1 MDPSNARFTT
11 RGMAIGF
18 SVLMSGAVL
27 LTAAGLFRVQG
38 PSRAEVTVAQENPEY
53 RQATAGIYGRLQLLP
68 RLEKQML
75 AYADTPERAN
85 VYRRKRADA
94 RRRIDELIVMARVAA
109 TSDSQRKWIE
119 QLTEMTA
126 RADARYDQT
135 LSVIAQR
142 QVSMP
147 LAVNTD

>member
-1 MDPSNARFTT
+1 MDPSNARVTT

-27 LTAAGLFRVQG
+27 LTAAGLLRVQG
-38 PSRAEVTVAQENPEY
+38 PSQAAVVVAQDNPEY
-53 RQATAGIYGRLQLLP
+53 QQATAGIYGRLQLLP
-68 RLEKQML
+68 RLEKEMV

-94 RRRIDELIVMARVAA
+94 RQRIDELVVRARAAA
-109 TSDSQRKWIE
+109 TSDAQRKWIK
-119 QLTEMTA
+119 QLSEMTA

-135 LSVIAQR
+135 LSVIARR